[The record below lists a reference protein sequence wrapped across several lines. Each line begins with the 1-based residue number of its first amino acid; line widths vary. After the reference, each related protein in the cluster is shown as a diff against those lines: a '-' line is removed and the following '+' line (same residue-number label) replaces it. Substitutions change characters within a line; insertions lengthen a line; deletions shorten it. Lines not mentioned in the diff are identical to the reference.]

1 MVYIECIGREYDV
14 NFGNLWNLQHNVL
27 LSIRDGIVGSFDW
40 LSVTFNCF
48 GYVYD
53 DSLSR
58 PILDKTSQVKIKDIL
73 KLFNREDESLD
84 NFEKETG
91 TRGFKYKI
99 TIQEG
104 AQILFCG
111 PVTVNGAN
119 ATQLNL
125 SGTACQWLIARG
137 KFIELIRYVLDY
149 GYNFTRFD
157 ATIDN
162 FTDVFDLETINYS
175 VVNKHYVSMFK
186 KPFRITGEPNP
197 DSPYG
202 YDGVTY
208 YLGNSDLLLR
218 IYAKNWEQERQ
229 DEIKNWIRWE
239 IQIRDHERIKQLLIM
254 ILIGYS
260 NNNYKNYFG
269 IVAGLLKE
277 IVMFKTPTE
286 DSNKSRWPDDPYY
299 LEFLNGVESI
309 KLFKAPKSKG
319 AFEITKNWFEKSCSL
334 FLTQLAIIYGEKK
347 LIRFIKYLI
356 IQRYCDLEANDWN
369 LIINEYENMK
379 KEINKL
385 EIGEMINKFQS
396 EVDILEFNKGLKVTE
411 EAEEYFKRLEEEE
424 KNE

>member
-1 MVYIECIGREYDV
+1 MQK
-14 NFGNLWNLQHNVL
+14 NKSLT
-27 LSIRDGIVGSFDW
+27 IRDGIIGSFDW

-48 GYVYD
+48 GYVCD
-53 DSLSR
+53 DSLTR
-58 PILDKTSQVKIKDIL
+58 PILDKTSQIKIKDIL
-73 KLFNREDESLD
+73 KLFNRDDESLD
-84 NFEKETG
+84 NFEKE
-91 TRGFKYKI
+91 RGANGFRYKI

-104 AQILFCG
+104 AQILFFG
-111 PVTVNGAN
+111 PVTANGVN

-137 KFIELIRYVLDY
+137 KFIDLIRYVLEY

-157 ATIDN
+157 AMIDN
-162 FTDVFDLETINYS
+162 FTDIFDLESINYS
-175 VVNKHYVSMFK
+175 VVHGHYSCPLFK
-186 KPFRITGEPNP
+186 KGFDVRGTPNV
-197 DSPYG
+197 DSKYG
-202 YDGVTY
+202 FDGVTY
-208 YLGNSDLLLR
+208 YLGNKSDLLLR

-229 DEIKNWIRWE
+229 DEIKNWVRWE
-239 IQIRDHERIKQLLIM
+239 IQIRDHERIKQLLVM
-254 ILIGYS
+254 ILIGY
-260 NNNYKNYFG
+260 NDKEYKNYFG

-277 IVMFKTPTE
+277 IVMFKTPTK
-286 DSNKSRWPDDPYY
+286 NKQKCRWPDDPYY
-299 LEFLNGVESI
+299 LEFLNGVKLI

-319 AFEITKNWFEKSCSL
+319 AFEKSKDWFEKSCSL

-396 EVDILEFNKGLKVTE
+396 EVDILEFSKSLKISD
-411 EAEEYFKRLEEEE
+411 EAEEYFIRLEEEKE
-424 KNE
+424 NE